1 MPPVEKASGFGRFL
15 CLTLILSVFGVGA
28 AAQTK
33 DTPPESAPLPKS
45 TVAPVEIRVEKAGP
59 RDMRRRV
66 VHPFG
71 GPREGCPRW
80 RFEVLAETDGR
91 IVFQVNE
98 PYDHEVILGGFS
110 DDNSHEVLLGDDACR
125 FRVKIERSK

>member
-1 MPPVEKASGFGRFL
+1 MSPVNKAAALGRLLRVALLLSFL
-15 CLTLILSVFGVGA
+15 SIGA
-28 AAQTK
+28 AAEPT
-33 DTPPESAPLPKS
+33 DTPSPPSPPSKS
-45 TVAPVEIRVEKAGP
+45 TVAPIEVRVEKAGP

-98 PYDHEVILGGFS
+98 PYDREIVLGGRS
-110 DDNSHEVLLGDDACR
+110 DDNSREFLLGNDTCR
-125 FRVKIERSK
+125 FRVRIERSK

>member
-1 MPPVEKASGFGRFL
+1 MLFTNKSVALAR
-15 CLTLILSVFGVGA
+15 TLRVVLLSSLLGVGA
-28 AAQTK
+28 AAQTT
-33 DTPPESAPLPKS
+33 DTPAQSSSPSKS
-45 TVAPVEIRVEKAGP
+45 TVAPIEVRVEKAGP

-80 RFEVLAETDGR
+80 RFEVLAEPDGR

-98 PYDHEVILGGFS
+98 PYDREIILGGFS
-110 DDNSHEVLLGDDACR
+110 DDNTYEVLVGDDACR
-125 FRVKIERSK
+125 FRMKIERSK

>member
-1 MPPVEKASGFGRFL
+1 MNKPIALSRIVRVVLLLFL
-15 CLTLILSVFGVGA
+15 LGVGA
-28 AAQTK
+28 AAQTT
-33 DTPPESAPLPKS
+33 DTPSPSPPSKS
-45 TVAPVEIRVEKAGP
+45 TVAPIEVRVEKAGP
-59 RDMRRRV
+59 RDMRRRT
-66 VHPFG
+66 VHSFG

-98 PYDHEVILGGFS
+98 PYDREIILGGLS
-110 DDNSHEVLLGDDACR
+110 GDNSHEVLVGDHACQ